1 MQFIADNYYHI
12 IGILIIGIVIVKY
25 LKKRVYRYRKELKEF

>member
-25 LKKRVYRYRKELKEF
+25 LKKRECIGIEKN